1 MILTVIVPDGIVSI
15 NNVPNKVDLS
25 PLSSSIH
32 AIQWDGITGAIEYID
47 NTFTADGSRIKRI
60 SSIADY
66 QWIIDSWQKINSNRI
81 LSMNEDALWQAAHD
95 YEYSRISG
103 SAIGL
108 LTMGVLS
115 NKPKSKA
122 VQTWLTSLWNL
133 YYKRKA
139 SLSSTVLIDSALLDF
154 SSIGEIPST
163 VPDLMAEILV

>member
-25 PLSSSIH
+25 PLSSSVH
-32 AIQWDGITGAIEYID
+32 AIQWDGTVGTVEYVD
-47 NTFTADGSRIKRI
+47 NTFTTDGSKIKKI
-60 SSIADY
+60 NSIADY
-66 QWIIDSWQKINSNRI
+66 QWIIDDWQKINSNKI